1 MAHTAAVQEQ
11 LEDSFGVVNPYHPPQ
26 RLPGETRRLA
36 ARALAGEFGRQM
48 TEADFALSE
57 EEAVGLSPDMR
68 YARTVQVIAE
78 KAPLRL
84 VEGERVIGSATLREA
99 AAHGTPALPDVGSTS
114 HTTIDLAKVLRIGY
128 RGVRQEID
136 ERLAKGDLDEA
147 GTDFVEAMR
156 LCLDAAGIWHRR
168 YVEALREEIAIVPST
183 AQARYRKMLSVMQN
197 VPEEPPRTFHEAVQ
211 ALWATWSFQR
221 LCGNWSGIGRVDEML
236 GPYLERD
243 LEKGMIDLDDA
254 RDILAHFW
262 IKGCEWI
269 TGEVRYGG
277 DAQFYQNILL
287 SGVNTDGRD
296 VTNEVTYLV
305 LDIAEELHI
314 SDFPIAVRVNTRTLD
329 RLWRRIAEVQRLGGG
344 IVSIYNEVVVIAGL
358 TQFGYPLHEARTFA
372 NDGCWEVLIPG
383 KTHFR
388 YRPFDTLQILQKA
401 CGLAGEGDAP
411 DLEDFDA
418 LYRAFLRELRNELT
432 WTENEFR
439 ERAIL
444 PRPAPLL
451 SVLVE
456 GCLEKGRGYH
466 DLGPKYTVF
475 APHAGGLP
483 DTVNSLYAIKK
494 LVFEERRLTFEELRR
509 AVGEDWQGHET
520 LRSEIRGRLVL
531 YGNDSAEA
539 DAMMERVFSDYT
551 QIVRQNR
558 KIAGI
563 LRPAGISTFG
573 REAEWRDKR
582 GATPFG
588 SRRGE
593 VLATNL
599 AATPGTDKHGPTALM
614 KSHCKMDLRRVPC
627 GVPLDLKLHPTG
639 LRGEQ
644 GLDSLVS
651 LLKSFVSLGGFYLQ
665 VDVIDTQVLR
675 DAQKHPDRYPNLCVR
690 ISGWSARFTTLPESF
705 QEIVIRRT
713 EHCLGR
719 EVDTISP

>member
-1 MAHTAAVQEQ
+1 MTDTVAVQEQ
-11 LEDSFGVVNPYHPPQ
+11 LEESFGIVNPYRPPQ
-26 RLPGETRRLA
+26 RLPDETRRLA

-48 TEADFALSE
+48 VAADFALSE
-57 EEAVGLSPDMR
+57 EEAAGLSPDMR
-68 YARTVQVIAE
+68 YARTVQLIAE
-78 KAPLRL
+78 RAPLRL
-84 VEGERVIGSATLREA
+84 VEGERVVGSATLREA

-128 RGVRQEID
+128 RGVRQETD
-136 ERLAKGDLDEA
+136 DRLARGDLDEP

-156 LCLDAAGIWHRR
+156 LCLDAAGIWHTR
-168 YVEALREEIAIVPST
+168 YVEALREEIAIVGPA
-183 AQARYRKMLSVMQN
+183 AQARYREMLSVMES

-211 ALWATWSFQR
+211 ALWAAWSFQR
-221 LCGNWSGIGRVDEML
+221 LCGNWSGIGRIDEML

-243 LEKGMIDLDDA
+243 LKEGTIDLDEA

-269 TGEVRYGG
+269 TGEVRPGG

-287 SGVNTDGRD
+287 SGVDAEGRD
-296 VTNEVTYLV
+296 VTNEATYLV
-305 LDIAEELHI
+305 LDVAEELHI
-314 SDFPIAVRVNTRTLD
+314 SDFPIAVRVNSRTPD

-344 IVSIYNEVVVIAGL
+344 IVSIYNEEVVIPGL

-388 YRPFDTLQILQKA
+388 YGPFDTLQILQRV
-401 CGLAGEGDAP
+401 CGLTQEGDSP
-411 DLEDFDA
+411 GFEDFED
-418 LYRAFLRELRNELT
+418 LYQGFLQELRNELT
-432 WTENEFR
+432 WTEDEFR
-439 ERAIL
+439 ERAIA

-451 SVLVE
+451 SLLVE

-483 DTVNSLYAIKK
+483 DTVNSLHVMKR
-494 LVFEERRLTFEELRR
+494 LVFEEQRLTFAELRR
-509 AVGEDWQGHET
+509 VLLEDWQGQET
-520 LRSEIRGRLVL
+520 LRQEIRRRFEL
-531 YGNDSAEA
+531 YGNDSPEA
-539 DAMMERVFSDYT
+539 DAMMERVFDDYT
-551 QIVRQNR
+551 RIVWANR
-558 KIAGI
+558 EIAGI

-573 REAEWRDKR
+573 REANWRDAR
-582 GATPFG
+582 AATPFG
-588 SRRGE
+588 SKRGD

-614 KSHCKMDLRRVPC
+614 KSHCRVDLRRVPC
-627 GVPLDLKLHPTG
+627 GVPLELKLHPTG

-644 GLDSLVS
+644 GLNSLVS

-675 DAQKHPDRYPNLCVR
+675 DAQKHPNRYPNLCVR
-690 ISGWSARFTTLPESF
+690 ISGWSARFTTLPEDF

-713 EHCLGR
+713 EHCLGA
-719 EVDTISP
+719 